1 MTKVEGQGLLR
12 WSRRTW
18 DESTRAVHKK
28 LAGWAWTKLV
38 CFRAGTSVGVSETW
52 VP

>member
-18 DESTRAVHKK
+18 EESTRAVHKNWQD
-28 LAGWAWTKLV
+28 GP
-38 CFRAGTSVGVSETW
+38 GIN
-52 VP
+52 